1 MASWA
6 HRIFLDGSNVTSQI
20 LLGSESVEISANAS
34 HLMDCQYRPVSGV
47 QDPDGPVFRAISL
60 ELNISGA
67 GWVMIFLGTVIRADW
82 QPRERLYQIRA
93 STRMQEYFR
102 AMADH
107 AAVLA
112 AITGAK
118 YSNAVFGD
126 PPDDLWQY
134 AESCI
139 STTEAAWWL
148 NTGGQLRTVAWAPG
162 ASADVALG
170 ASAVDAAAGFTYT
183 RADAESQTNQ
193 VVLEMDYQTQ
203 RKKIRKHTMQWEGPT
218 TNICDWWEAAGGFP
232 QWGLPWTSDLE
243 PMVSASAWQTPA
255 GLNTEGPVPEE
266 ARTQIDGDDQEEN
279 GSYTF
284 SWRDDCGHDSD
295 AFLTFRSIG
304 TSWPCWAASAVGYQ
318 PLVGEVTDQYRLTLQ
333 ADAHIT
339 ATGNTV
345 TVRRSGAYAAPK
357 TTWPAGPA
365 GAVAWSQDGIGDYYE
380 DDADETE
387 RANMLDCAYAWGA
400 ARIREAMRSND
411 LTCSIRLRTDLTLA
425 SSVSVDAWGVT
436 TGPLRVRALRYTMS
450 PPRIALTL
458 AVRRGHGGTDTMWA
472 RPARPASTDVQT
484 YWENKY
490 AGQTPAYT
498 YPIPDSTTILPTH
511 IGLTV
516 DAVAAPDPDTRTGWI
531 CNAQKG
537 ADYKPDGIRYEP
549 HFACEWPAVE
559 AEATS
564 GMEIEAASAWEIA
577 NPNDSLVITA

>member
-6 HRIFLDGSNVTSQI
+6 HKITLAGTDVTSQI
-20 LLGSESVEISANAS
+20 VLGSESVEITANAS
-34 HLMDCQYRPVSGV
+34 HLMDCQYRPASGV
-47 QDPDGPVFRAISL
+47 QDPDGPVFGAITL
-60 ELNISGA
+60 ALNIAGA
-67 GWVMIFLGTVIRADW
+67 GWVTIFSGTVIRADW
-82 QPRERLYQIRA
+82 QPRERLYQLRA
-93 STRMQEYFR
+93 STRMQEHFR

-118 YSNAVFGD
+118 YSNAVFGE

-134 AESCI
+134 AESCM

-148 NTGGQLRTVAWAPG
+148 GTAGTLQTVAWAPG
-162 ASADVALG
+162 ASADVALA

-218 TNICDWWEAAGGFP
+218 TDICDWWEGLGEDG
-232 QWGLPWTSDLE
+232 QWGMPWTNDLD

-284 SWRDDCGHDSD
+284 SWRDDCGKSAD

-304 TSWPCWAASAVGYQ
+304 TAWPVWAASSVGYQ
-318 PLVGEVTDQYRLTLQ
+318 PLVGEVTDQYRLTLS
-333 ADAHIT
+333 ADAHIA

-357 TTWPAGPA
+357 TTWPLGPA

-387 RANMLDCAYAWGA
+387 RANMLGCAYAWGK
-400 ARIREAMRSND
+400 ARIREAMRAND
-411 LTCSIRLRTDLTLA
+411 LTCSVRLRTDLTLA

-436 TGPLRVRALRYTMS
+436 TGPLRVRALRYTMN

-458 AVRRGHGGTDTMWA
+458 AVRRGQGGTDDTWA
-472 RPARPASTDVQT
+472 VPARPASTDVET
-484 YWENKY
+484 YWE
-490 AGQTPAYT
+490 AVRGVDDPGWT
-498 YPIPDSTTILPTH
+498 YPTPDASTVLQTHVGLLTTSLP
-511 IGLTV
+511 
-516 DAVAAPDPDTRTGWI
+516 APDPDTRTGWI
-531 CNAQKG
+531 CNCQKG
-537 ADYKPDGIRYEP
+537 AAYDPTGEEYQA
-549 HFACEWPAVE
+549 HFACEWPSVE

-564 GMEIEAASAWEIA
+564 GMEIEAASAWEIG
-577 NPNDSLVITA
+577 NPNDSLAITA